1 MKPDRQATKRTG
13 ARIVR
18 AALLA
23 MALLATGGC
32 AERYLQTAQDLFS
45 KGATIENQAIL
56 GDPAGTVI
64 QSAPPPTALPSGALI
79 YYADAHQ
86 NVRKA
91 LTKEQSALD
100 QQGLTASALA
110 LQALVSWR
118 LDDLQGSVEGGPAG
132 NACDTKD
139 YRNCARDSSAKALSL
154 FRDQQFVRRDRFMM
168 TIMPGLLDHNL
179 GLRATATK
187 PLEASN
193 DFKSAFSHINDGFA
207 VIEPVPPITG
217 VPTVDQALKG
227 YGLLAQYQVLRAWA
241 AAIDQ
246 AAAPGAAP
254 ADQALTA
261 DQRRSC
267 KAVLRNGRATGVIAN
282 INALD
287 PQGVLISQN
296 LRLRLASSLDVGV
309 PTTTPRGQ
317 LPVAAMSAL
326 RAWRTVGG
334 RALLAALIG
343 LAALAAAMAPALAE
357 DTPVN
362 SGETVALET
371 DAKKIENPVAQLGRL
386 ALTVAASGGTST
398 YTLKYTAPNV
408 EADSSD
414 TVTYSTDK
422 GPVTKTFKIKPAPPQ
437 PLQALAK
444 EGMLDASGKILVALL
459 VLAIVLENALALL
472 FNWRP
477 FLETFDP
484 RAVKPVVAFAVS
496 YIFITSFNL
505 DAVSALVTSFGGKP
519 VNAGWLGLV
528 ITAMVVAGGSSAV
541 NRLMQSLGV
550 RLPAAAQDQT
560 QRRPPP
566 DHAWL
571 SVTFR
576 RKKATGRVFVMLQS
590 IPTPA
595 QPDPAQ
601 VIGSLDGPGTA
612 GSRLF
617 SYFFRSRS
625 RFPPSGGYAVLPG
638 TYKLWLEAPGG
649 LRSETAWG
657 PYAVATGALIDV
669 ELEL

>member
-1 MKPDRQATKRTG
+1 
-13 ARIVR
+13 
-18 AALLA
+18 
-23 MALLATGGC
+23 
-32 AERYLQTAQDLFS
+32 
-45 KGATIENQAIL
+45 
-56 GDPAGTVI
+56 
-64 QSAPPPTALPSGALI
+64 
-79 YYADAHQ
+79 
-86 NVRKA
+86 
-91 LTKEQSALD
+91 
-100 QQGLTASALA
+100 
-110 LQALVSWR
+110 
-118 LDDLQGSVEGGPAG
+118 
-132 NACDTKD
+132 
-139 YRNCARDSSAKALSL
+139 
-154 FRDQQFVRRDRFMM
+154 
-168 TIMPGLLDHNL
+168 
-179 GLRATATK
+179 
-187 PLEASN
+187 
-193 DFKSAFSHINDGFA
+193 
-207 VIEPVPPITG
+207 
-217 VPTVDQALKG
+217 
-227 YGLLAQYQVLRAWA
+227 
-241 AAIDQ
+241 
-246 AAAPGAAP
+246 
-254 ADQALTA
+254 
-261 DQRRSC
+261 
-267 KAVLRNGRATGVIAN
+267 
-282 INALD
+282 
-287 PQGVLISQN
+287 
-296 LRLRLASSLDVGV
+296 
-309 PTTTPRGQ
+309 
-317 LPVAAMSAL
+317 MSAL
-326 RAWRTVGG
+326 RAWRTIGG

-343 LAALAAAMAPALAE
+343 LAALVAAMAPALTE

-657 PYAVATGALIDV
+657 PYGVATGALIDV

>member
-1 MKPDRQATKRTG
+1 M
-13 ARIVR
+13 
-18 AALLA
+18 
-23 MALLATGGC
+23 
-32 AERYLQTAQDLFS
+32 
-45 KGATIENQAIL
+45 
-56 GDPAGTVI
+56 
-64 QSAPPPTALPSGALI
+64 SAPRT
-79 YYADAHQ
+79 
-86 NVRKA
+86 
-91 LTKEQSALD
+91 
-100 QQGLTASALA
+100 
-110 LQALVSWR
+110 WR
-118 LDDLQGSVEGGPAG
+118 S
-132 NACDTKD
+132 
-139 YRNCARDSSAKALSL
+139 
-154 FRDQQFVRRDRFMM
+154 
-168 TIMPGLLDHNL
+168 
-179 GLRATATK
+179 
-187 PLEASN
+187 
-193 DFKSAFSHINDGFA
+193 
-207 VIEPVPPITG
+207 
-217 VPTVDQALKG
+217 
-227 YGLLAQYQVLRAWA
+227 
-241 AAIDQ
+241 
-246 AAAPGAAP
+246 
-254 ADQALTA
+254 
-261 DQRRSC
+261 
-267 KAVLRNGRATGVIAN
+267 
-282 INALD
+282 
-287 PQGVLISQN
+287 
-296 LRLRLASSLDVGV
+296 
-309 PTTTPRGQ
+309 
-317 LPVAAMSAL
+317 
-326 RAWRTVGG
+326 VGG

-541 NRLMQSLGV
+541 NRLMHSLGV

-566 DHAWL
+566 DHAWP
-571 SVTFR
+571 SVTFH

-638 TYKLWLEAPGG
+638 TYKRGRKRPAACGPRRHGDRMRWRRAP
-649 LRSETAWG
+649 
-657 PYAVATGALIDV
+657 
-669 ELEL
+669 